1 MSGIRLLV
9 VLTLLTGCAPEEEP
23 GPSDP
28 PDGGTEIDC
37 DPEVA
42 PVLECASE
50 HAVFQDGVE
59 LTSDSEIESFFGQ
72 YSSVAG
78 SISLHG
84 SEIKRAPNLG
94 CLKSLDGELL
104 LTETDL
110 CRLDLPKLESA
121 AVLSIHHNDV
131 LESVTA
137 PELVE
142 VGASLDL
149 ESNPLLEDVDL
160 SALREV
166 GHWEVSGPPVSGQSD
181 AELALKIQKN
191 DSLTTLDLGS
201 LEFSGGEISFNESDL
216 LSEIALGQLERVN
229 GGLRIDNMN
238 GLTSLAAGN
247 LVEIHGLFRFDH
259 NGANHLMATQEPELP
274 LRVDLPQL
282 QTVGGEVY
290 FDNNPSLVSM
300 DLAALRE
307 VSGPF
312 FYRGSIVLDGVDF
325 GALERVSGDVHI
337 AQIFGATFLDLDS
350 LEDIEGGLLVRY
362 SSELSRLSLPLLE
375 EVPGDLEILQNQG
388 LTELDFPVLERVDG
402 DLAIEF
408 NLELPEEEICSVF
421 EQVEASLG
429 GKLRADVEC
438 PVAPP
443 ESK

>member
-1 MSGIRLLV
+1 MNGIRLFV
-9 VLTLLTGCAPEEEP
+9 FWALLAGCTSEQEP

-28 PDGGTEIDC
+28 PDEVTETGC
-37 DPEVA
+37 DPEVP
-42 PVLECASE
+42 PVLDCAPE
-50 HAVFQDGVE
+50 QAVFQDGVE
-59 LTSDSEIESFFGQ
+59 FTSDSEIESFFGQ
-72 YSSVAG
+72 YSSVLG
-78 SISLHG
+78 SVSLHG
-84 SEIKRAPNLG
+84 SEIELAPNLG
-94 CLKSLDGELL
+94 CLESLEGELL
-104 LTETDL
+104 LTETTL
-110 CRLDLPKLESA
+110 CRLDLPKLVSA
-121 AVLSIHHNDV
+121 AVLSVHHNDA

-137 PELVE
+137 PELAE
-142 VGASLDL
+142 VGYSVDL
-149 ESNPLLEDVDL
+149 ESNPLLEVIDL

-166 GHWEVSGPPVSGQSD
+166 GHWAVNGPQDSELTD

-191 DSLTTLDLGS
+191 DALKTLGLAS
-201 LEFSGGEISFNESDL
+201 LEFAGGEISFNESDL
-216 LSEIALGQLERVN
+216 LSEIDLGQLEQVN
-229 GGLRIDNMN
+229 GGIRIDNMN
-238 GLTSLAAGN
+238 GLTSLAAGK
-247 LVEIHGLFRFDH
+247 LVDVQGLFRFDH

-282 QTVGGEVY
+282 QTIGGEVY

-300 DLAALRE
+300 DLSALQE
-307 VSGPF
+307 VAGTF

-337 AQIFGATFLDLDS
+337 AQIFGATFLNLDS
-350 LEDIEGGLLVRY
+350 LEDIEGGFLLRY

-429 GKLRADVEC
+429 GELRADAEC
-438 PVAPP
+438 PIGPS
-443 ESK
+443 E